1 MALFAVLLLPSRA
14 TYIGGGRKCGTHVR
28 TENEMAK
35 VAEAM
40 KNWTANNGNMIER
53 KTVNIRTYWNTI
65 TSGSGSEGAISNVVV
80 RESISILNAA
90 FSPHFSFTLNDAD
103 IITIPKR
110 SYWDLGIDSKEE
122 KQMKSELRKGGCGA
136 LNIYSTKT
144 VGALGW
150 AYFPDGCANSQ
161 RDDGIVILHT
171 SVPGG
176 TGAPYDEGDTL
187 THEVGHWLGL
197 YHTFQGGCNGQGDMV
212 ADTPAVANPNYGC
225 PVKDSCPNDGLGKD
239 QVQNFMDYSD
249 DSCMIEFTGGQFE
262 RMNTQ
267 WDVYRSDG
275 TPPTPAPP
283 TPNPPTP
290 KPPTEAPPTPKP
302 PTPAPPTPK
311 PPTGNP
317 PSNCPTKKRKLV
329 IDVQTYYYHE
339 SLSLFLQRRKK
350 KKGFGKKFFKKKNF
364 TGDPD
369 TSFSL
374 CVKKNKLHRLTMK
387 DPFGYG
393 YGLSSY
399 QISCNGEVVKD
410 GVYDGYYDGPKATT
424 KFKCK

>member
-1 MALFAVLLLPSRA
+1 MAFFAVLLLPSRA
-14 TYIGGGRKCGTHVR
+14 TYIGGGRKCDTHVP

-65 TSGSGSEGAISNVVV
+65 KKGNQGGISDTVV
-80 RESISILNAA
+80 RESISILNDA
-90 FSPHFSFTLNDAD
+90 FFPHFSFTLNDAD
-103 IITIPKR
+103 IITTSNP
-110 SYWDLGIDSKEE
+110 SYWDLKMESNQER
-122 KQMKSELRKGGCGA
+122 QMKSKLRKGGCGA
-136 LNIYSTKT
+136 LNIYSTNIE
-144 VGALGW
+144 GLGW
-150 AYFPDGCANSQ
+150 ATFPDGCEGSKT
-161 RDDGIVILHT
+161 DDGVVILHT

-176 TGAPYDEGDTL
+176 TKAPYNEGDTL

-197 YHTFQGGCNGQGDMV
+197 YHTFQGGCNGQGDRV
-212 ADTPAVANPNYGC
+212 ADTPAVLNPNYGC

-249 DSCMIEFTGGQFE
+249 DSCMTEFTGGQFD

-267 WDVYRSDG
+267 WDMYRSDG

-317 PSNCPTKKRKLV
+317 PSNCPTKKRKLE
-329 IDVQTYYYHE
+329 IDFQTYYYHDN
-339 SLSLFLQRRKK
+339 LSFFLQRKK
-350 KKGFGKKFFKKKNF
+350 KKRGFGKKFFKRKNF
-364 TGDPD
+364 TGVDQNV
-369 TSFSL
+369 SFNL
-374 CVKKNKLHRLTMK
+374 CVRKNKLHRLTMK
-387 DPFGYG
+387 DPDRSGA
-393 YGLSSY
+393 SSY

-410 GVYDGYYDGPKATT
+410 GVYDGYYDGPRATT
-424 KFKCK
+424 RFKCI

>member
-1 MALFAVLLLPSRA
+1 MAFFAVLLLPSRA
-14 TYIGGGRKCGTHVR
+14 TYIGGGRKCDTHVP

-35 VAEAM
+35 VTEAM

-65 TSGSGSEGAISNVVV
+65 TSGNQGGISDDVV
-80 RESISILNAA
+80 RESISILNDA

-103 IITIPKR
+103 IIATSNP
-110 SYWDLGIDSKEE
+110 SYWDLQMGSNQEN
-122 KQMKSELRKGGCGA
+122 QMKSKLRKGGCGA
-136 LNIYSTKT
+136 LNIYSTNI
-144 VGALGW
+144 GGLGW
-150 AYFPDGCANSQ
+150 ATFPDGCEDSKTN
-161 RDDGIVILHT
+161 DGVVILHT

-176 TGAPYDEGDTL
+176 TKAPYNEGDTL

-197 YHTFQGGCNGQGDMV
+197 YHTFQGGCNGQGDRV

-249 DSCMIEFTGGQFE
+249 DSCMTEFTGGQFE

-317 PSNCPTKKRKLV
+317 PSNCPTKKRKLE
-329 IDVQTYYYHE
+329 IDFQTTNNHDN
-339 SLSLFLQRRKK
+339 LSFFLRRKK
-350 KKGFGKKFFKKKNF
+350 KKNGFGKKFFKSENF
-364 TGDPD
+364 TGDDPNV
-369 TSFSL
+369 SFSL
-374 CVKKNKLHRLTMK
+374 CVRKKKLHKLTLK
-387 DPFGYG
+387 DSDGD
-393 YGLSSY
+393 GLSFY

-410 GVYDGYYDGPKATT
+410 KTFEGFKATT

>member
-1 MALFAVLLLPSRA
+1 MAFFAVLLLPSRA
-14 TYIGGGRKCGTHVR
+14 TYIGGGRKCDTHVP

-35 VAEAM
+35 VTEAM

-65 TSGSGSEGAISNVVV
+65 TSGNQGGISDDVV
-80 RESISILNAA
+80 RESISILNDA

-103 IITIPKR
+103 IIATSNP
-110 SYWDLGIDSKEE
+110 SYWDLQMGSNQEN
-122 KQMKSELRKGGCGA
+122 QMKSKLRKGGCGA
-136 LNIYSTKT
+136 LNIYSTNI
-144 VGALGW
+144 GGLGW
-150 AYFPDGCANSQ
+150 ATFPDGCEDSKTN
-161 RDDGIVILHT
+161 DGVVILHT

-176 TGAPYDEGDTL
+176 TKAPYNEGDTL

-197 YHTFQGGCNGQGDMV
+197 YHTFQGGCNGQGDRV

-249 DSCMIEFTGGQFE
+249 DSCMTEFTGGQFE

-317 PSNCPTKKRKLV
+317 PSNCPTKKRKFE
-329 IDVQTYYYHE
+329 IDFQTYYYHDG
-339 SLSLFLQRRKK
+339 LSFFLQRKK
-350 KKGFGKKFFKKKNF
+350 KKRGFGKKFFKKENF
-364 TGDPD
+364 TDD
-369 TSFSL
+369 DLNASFSR
-374 CVKKNKLHRLTMK
+374 CVRKNKLHRLTMK
-387 DPFGYG
+387 DSAGN
-393 YGLSSY
+393 GLSYY

-410 GVYDGYYDGPKATT
+410 KSFDGFEDGLKATT